1 MPAICS
7 NSSLNFRG
15 KMAEILP
22 LLNNHHHQQ
31 EEDDELIVA
40 DKKSSRRIASLD
52 VFRGLSIFLMVLV
65 DYAGSSLPVIAHSP
79 WNGLHLADFVMPLF
93 LFAAG
98 VSLAI
103 VYKCPSLFLKQQK
116 IENKYEATWKAI
128 VRAVGLFL
136 LGVFL
141 QGGYLH
147 GITSLTYGVDI
158 ERIRLLGILQRIAIG
173 YIAAA
178 VCEIWLSRQTC
189 QKAAFFRN
197 YMWHW
202 CAVFFLSA
210 IYIGLTYGL
219 YVADWQFEDLNSFSS
234 LVSENGSTIHTVTCS
249 VRGDLGPACNAAGMI
264 DRYVLGIN
272 HLYQKPVYRNLK
284 ECNISKGGQVPDS
297 SPSWCY
303 APFEPE
309 GILSSLTASAACIIG
324 LQYGHIL
331 TELQGHRDRLC
342 NWSLLSILLMILGS
356 VLALIGIPLNKSLY
370 TISYLLVTSAASG
383 ITFCALYL
391 LVDVYGWRRVAFV
404 LEWMGKHSLSIFILV
419 TSNLIVIAIQG
430 FYWKSPGNNI
440 VSLFFSCWDFEH
452 ISSLRSP

>member
-1 MPAICS
+1 MSAICS
-7 NSSLNFRG
+7 RSSLNFRG

-22 LLNNHHHQQ
+22 LLNNHQDEADEELQQ
-31 EEDDELIVA
+31 QQQLVSEKI
-40 DKKSSRRIASLD
+40 SSRRIASLD

-98 VSLAI
+98 ISLAI
-103 VYKCPSLFLKQQK
+103 VYKK
-116 IENKYEATWKAI
+116 IENKYEATRKAI
-128 VRAVGLFL
+128 VRAAELFL

-147 GITSLTYGVDI
+147 GITSLTYGVDV

-197 YMWHW
+197 YIWHW

-234 LVSENGSTIHTVTCS
+234 LMSENGSTIHTVKCS
-249 VRGDLGPACNAAGMI
+249 IRGDLGPACNAAGMI

-284 ECNISKGGQVPDS
+284 ECNISKGGQVPES

-309 GILSSLTASAACIIG
+309 GILSSLTASVACIIG

-331 TELQGHRDRLC
+331 TELQGHKDRLC
-342 NWSLLSILLMILGS
+342 NWSLMSILLLILGS
-356 VLALIGIPLNKSLY
+356 LLALIGIPLNKSLY

-430 FYWKSPGNNI
+430 FYWKSPANNI
-440 VSLFFSCWDFEH
+440 IYWIVSH
-452 ISSLRSP
+452 IVQK